1 MFIICGIIM
10 ILIGISIVL
19 LKKVKSMKN
28 DSELLEKYDIGE
40 FGNMF
45 SILVF
50 ILDIHKCKV

>member
-1 MFIICGIIM
+1 M